1 MSNKL
6 ILAGAGTGK
15 TTYIVDEALKTK
27 NRVLITT
34 YTIRCKNEIIDKIIK
49 KIGYVPN
56 NINVQTWFSFLI
68 EHGLLPYKNLLSID
82 NVNGINFVNGKSG
95 KIYGNRYYSEKN
107 FKKYYF
113 DSFDRVYTDKLSKLV
128 LKINNVSDNKVFSRI
143 GKIYD
148 TIYVDEAQDLSG
160 YDLDIIKAIGKYNK
174 NLLVVGDPRQTVYT
188 THCDQKYT
196 KYNNGKIDDF
206 IKYECKNMNF
216 EIDRTSLNTCRR
228 CHKSIVDFMNEFYPE
243 YGALNKTEINEIDH
257 QGVFVVR
264 TIDLKKYLAKYN
276 PIQLRYNKKTKI
288 MPEYKF
294 ENYRNSKGT
303 TYLRT
308 LIYPTKKFEDYLK
321 YKKTINEIPT
331 KNALYVAISRAV
343 NSVAIVY
350 DGEINKEL
358 NIKVWKI

>member
-1 MSNKL
+1 MK
-6 ILAGAGTGK
+6 
-15 TTYIVDEALKTK
+15 
-27 NRVLITT
+27 
-34 YTIRCKNEIIDKIIK
+34 ID
-49 KIGYVPN
+49 
-56 NINVQTWFSFLI
+56 
-68 EHGLLPYKNLLSID
+68 
-82 NVNGINFVNGKSG
+82 
-95 KIYGNRYYSEKN
+95 
-107 FKKYYF
+107 YF

-206 IKYECKNMNF
+206 IKYECKSMDF
-216 EIDRTSLNTCRR
+216 EIDSSSLNTCRR

-243 YGALNKTEINEIDH
+243 YGPLNKTEINEIDH

-264 TIDLKKYLAKYN
+264 TIDLKKYLSKYN

-321 YKKTINEIPT
+321 YKKKINEIPT

-358 NIKVWKI
+358 NIKVWKN